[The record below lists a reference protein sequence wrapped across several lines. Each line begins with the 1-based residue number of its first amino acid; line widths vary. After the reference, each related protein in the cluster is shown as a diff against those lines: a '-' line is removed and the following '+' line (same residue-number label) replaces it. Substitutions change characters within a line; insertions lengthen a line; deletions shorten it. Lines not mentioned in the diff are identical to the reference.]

1 MPLSSIETLKNAAVA
16 WGVPLAYAIC
26 CCVAHR
32 LTAPKEARASNDIA
46 PTYAAPPIHPL
57 LLGALWFRKEGSR
70 NNEVN
75 GCSVALATVVRMIGR
90 EVASFT
96 DPGGSKTALS
106 ADQKESEGSAGSN
119 TGRTRRRLFSRRARK
134 EPPYRTQF
142 RLAICAEDLDRH
154 DRDACELVM
163 PPHAQS
169 AALEDVCA
177 YARDPGLHLSQLSM
191 IIPGQAGELC
201 VDGLARQPGVFY
213 SVFFSSVISFTMGM
227 WGFLGFLFMGIE
239 SSMPVL
245 AAEFVFACAILLVRL
260 AAVDLG
266 LRATP
271 KGARIIAQAAAN
283 IRWAKGVVD
292 GTIAMPQGLSATEI
306 ADLLAVLL
314 ATGHH
319 DLAAD
324 MADVLRRNE
333 HMSCDNVPEARQAL
347 DFCARRP
354 LAVSTPPLLYKA
366 SPVELILQN
375 VRDIVAAIHR

>member
-1 MPLSSIETLKNAAVA
+1 MLIPSIETLQSAAIA

-26 CCVAHR
+26 CCIAHR
-32 LTAPKEARASNDIA
+32 LTAPQEARTPSDIA
-46 PTYAAPPIHPL
+46 PTHVAPPIHPL

-75 GCSVALATVVRMIGR
+75 GCLVALAAVVRMIGR
-90 EVASFT
+90 RLASFT
-96 DPGGSKTALS
+96 DPSGSKTALS
-106 ADQKESEGSAGSN
+106 ADQKESEISAGSN

-142 RLAICAEDLDRH
+142 RLAIREGGVDRH
-154 DRDACELVM
+154 DRDAT
-163 PPHAQS
+163 QS
-169 AALEDVCA
+169 AALEEVCA

-201 VDGLARQPGVFY
+201 VDELARQPGVFY

-324 MADVLRRNE
+324 MADALRRNE

-347 DFCARRP
+347 DFCARHP